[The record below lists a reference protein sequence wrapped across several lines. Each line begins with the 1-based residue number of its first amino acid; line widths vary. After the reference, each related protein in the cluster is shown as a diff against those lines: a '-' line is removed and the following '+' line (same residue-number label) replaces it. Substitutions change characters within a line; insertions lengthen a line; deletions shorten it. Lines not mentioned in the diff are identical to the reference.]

1 MLNKFLIKIL
11 KTKFR
16 EIIQYFSMGI
26 ELFKIAKINHK
37 SNINKII
44 MFS

>member
-11 KTKFR
+11 NTKFR

-26 ELFKIAKINHK
+26 ELLPILREF
-37 SNINKII
+37 SNLDESIV
-44 MFS
+44 

>member
-1 MLNKFLIKIL
+1 MLNKFVIKIF

-26 ELFKIAKINHK
+26 KLFKIAKINHIK
-37 SNINKII
+37 KVV
-44 MFS
+44 